1 MSEPSA
7 ATATPNAGVV
17 PSSTGVI
24 TLNILTADAG
34 GTPTWSTVTFD
45 GSTAGPFGLW
55 QNWNINYDSTNNSYL
70 AVPFSS
76 PVGQP
81 AGSMLINQFP
91 VAGGTNNVSWYQIGV
106 SDKIFNLYTTTNSG
120 EFENPNYAGQLGNG
134 VLIGPVQSISGMTF
148 DQIFLVGLNEGT
160 FPPPPPVDPLVT
172 PWFRGRGRPDP
183 RNDDAWPVN

>member
-1 MSEPSA
+1 QPDDLFGRRNTPRIYAAQDLQLYSSPGSNGYAVPNPADNGTNITLNFASA
-7 ATATPNAGVV
+7 AAENAGVV

-34 GTPTWSTVTFD
+34 RTPIWSTVTFD

-81 AGSMLINQFP
+81 AGSL
-91 VAGGTNNVSWYQIGV
+91 
-106 SDKIFNLYTTTNSG
+106 
-120 EFENPNYAGQLGNG
+120 
-134 VLIGPVQSISGMTF
+134 
-148 DQIFLVGLNEGT
+148 
-160 FPPPPPVDPLVT
+160 
-172 PWFRGRGRPDP
+172 
-183 RNDDAWPVN
+183 